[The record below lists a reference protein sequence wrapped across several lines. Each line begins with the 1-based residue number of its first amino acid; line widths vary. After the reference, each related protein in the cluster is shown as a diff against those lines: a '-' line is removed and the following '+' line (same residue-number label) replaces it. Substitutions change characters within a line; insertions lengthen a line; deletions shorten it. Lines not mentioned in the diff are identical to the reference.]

1 MTADLREQL
10 ESSLGDTYTLDRELS
25 GGGMSRVFTAK
36 ETALGRPVVVKVLP
50 PELGA
55 GVSTERF
62 KREISVAAR
71 LQHPHIVPLLSAGHI
86 DGLPWFTMP
95 FVEGESLRVRLA
107 RNGELPVN
115 ESVRILREIASA
127 LAYAHGR
134 GVVHRDIKPDNV
146 LFSGDVA
153 MVADFGVAKAIDAAA
168 GDGTGHEAAG
178 VRPNPVTS
186 LGVALG
192 TPAYMSPEQATADPT
207 VDFRADIYAFGVV
220 AYEMLTGLP
229 PFTARNPAQ
238 LLAAQVTEMPE
249 PIARRRPAIP
259 PALAALVMRCLE
271 KRPADRPQTAA
282 EIVHVLD
289 DITTPSGGTEPTTA
303 VLRLPASMPA
313 ATDPVLVAPPRRDV
327 KSSLF
332 VLGTVTLVLIVG
344 GMAVW
349 KRDAAGGSAATDAH
363 RGRIAVLPFENLG
376 DSSDAYF
383 ADGITDAVRGKLTGL
398 ANMEVIARASSMQY
412 RGTSKSPSEIARELG
427 VRYLLTGTVRWA
439 KGSGKSHV
447 QVSPELVEIQGDEA
461 SSRWQ
466 QPFDAEIAD
475 VFRVQGEIAGK
486 VAGAMQ
492 VAVGG
497 ADQARLAQ
505 APTRNPAA
513 YDAFLRGEA
522 TYASA
527 GSNPNVLRRAVVEY
541 EQAVAL
547 DSGFASAWAGLAR
560 SRSRLYANGT
570 PATELARQARD
581 AADRALR
588 LAPDASF
595 AHGARGLYFVWVE
608 RNPAAALAEIERARA
623 ASPND
628 PDILTRLAMVYNQL
642 GRFEDALPNARAAQQ
657 LDPRSPG
664 PLDPLLR
671 ALTYLRRYPEAREV
685 GDRALTLV
693 PNETSILT
701 RIFVSLGEG
710 DLPGARRVI
719 ADAGA
724 RVNQDQLVSFLAT
737 YQDLGWVLDD
747 GAQRRVLALGPEL
760 FDNDR
765 GNWAFVRAQVFGWRG
780 DLRQARAWGDT
791 AAREFAA
798 QIRATPN
805 DAQRHALRG
814 LALAYAGHHAEALAE
829 GLRGVALLPE
839 QNFIMHEYLQQL
851 LVRIHLLSGDPEK
864 AVDVLEPLLTRPGM
878 LSSDWVRIDPTFES
892 LKGHPRFEKLV
903 AGR

>member
-1 MTADLREQL
+1 M
-10 ESSLGDTYTLDRELS
+10 
-25 GGGMSRVFTAK
+25 
-36 ETALGRPVVVKVLP
+36 
-50 PELGA
+50 
-55 GVSTERF
+55 
-62 KREISVAAR
+62 
-71 LQHPHIVPLLSAGHI
+71 
-86 DGLPWFTMP
+86 
-95 FVEGESLRVRLA
+95 
-107 RNGELPVN
+107 
-115 ESVRILREIASA
+115 
-127 LAYAHGR
+127 
-134 GVVHRDIKPDNV
+134 

-168 GDGTGHEAAG
+168 AGDGTGHETTR
-178 VRPNPVTS
+178 VRSNPVTS

-207 VDFRADIYAFGVV
+207 TDFRADIYAFGVV

-238 LLAAQVTEMPE
+238 SLAAQVTEMPE

-271 KRPADRPQTAA
+271 KRPSDRPQTAT

-289 DITTPSGGTEPTTA
+289 DINTPSGGTEPTTA
-303 VLRLPASMPA
+303 VLRSPASMPA
-313 ATDPVLVAPPRRDV
+313 ATEPGLARMPHRDV
-327 KSSLF
+327 KTSL
-332 VLGTVTLVLIVG
+332 LVLAIVSLVLVVG
-344 GMAVW
+344 GTAVW
-349 KRDAAGGSAATDAH
+349 KRGDAEGRAVIDPHS
-363 RGRIAVLPFENLG
+363 GRIAVLPFENLG

-398 ANMEVIARASSMQY
+398 PNMEVIARASSMQY
-412 RGTSKSPSEIARELG
+412 RATTKSPIDVARELG

-439 KGSGKSHV
+439 KSSGKSHV
-447 QVSPELVEIQGDEA
+447 QVSPELVEIEGDEA

-486 VAGAMQ
+486 VAEAMR

-497 ADQARLAQ
+497 ADQARLAE

-608 RNPAAALAEIERARA
+608 RNPAAALAEIENARA

-628 PDILTRLAMVYNQL
+628 PAFSRAWRWSTTSWVASRMPC
-642 GRFEDALPNARAAQQ
+642 RTPAR
-657 LDPRSPG
+657 RS
-664 PLDPLLR
+664 
-671 ALTYLRRYPEAREV
+671 
-685 GDRALTLV
+685 
-693 PNETSILT
+693 NSIL
-701 RIFVSLGEG
+701 
-710 DLPGARRVI
+710 DRR
-719 ADAGA
+719 
-724 RVNQDQLVSFLAT
+724 
-737 YQDLGWVLDD
+737 
-747 GAQRRVLALGPEL
+747 
-760 FDNDR
+760 DR
-765 GNWAFVRAQVFGWRG
+765 
-780 DLRQARAWGDT
+780 
-791 AAREFAA
+791 
-798 QIRATPN
+798 
-805 DAQRHALRG
+805 
-814 LALAYAGHHAEALAE
+814 
-829 GLRGVALLPE
+829 
-839 QNFIMHEYLQQL
+839 
-851 LVRIHLLSGDPEK
+851 
-864 AVDVLEPLLTRPGM
+864 
-878 LSSDWVRIDPTFES
+878 
-892 LKGHPRFEKLV
+892 
-903 AGR
+903 